1 MPSKII
7 VHLGLHKTATTS
19 LQQFLQANNARFL
32 QHGARY
38 IPLQR
43 MRTDV
48 TPLFWSFEKHK
59 RAKLTQFIQGLEQQ
73 TILLS
78 DENIIGSPGELP
90 QGGLYSYA
98 RNRIQTFCEDLK
110 DTQITIFLTLRDP
123 HLFLTSMYSEYLR
136 HNEFVPFDEFIAGY
150 NVPGFSYW
158 KTFGWLHKL
167 PSNATVRVI
176 PFEIDR
182 GGGVVRIAREI
193 VEAACGPDSG
203 IDIATFP
210 TQRSRS
216 SYTAEE
222 IDLAADIARR
232 AEPKLSQIFLN
243 ALDARDKRFG
253 TTRFDP
259 LSPDLVKTLTERYD
273 SDLLLFRSR

>member
-1 MPSKII
+1 MPRKII

-19 LQQFLQANNARFL
+19 LQQFLQANNPRFL

-48 TPLFWSFEKHK
+48 TPLFWSFEKPK
-59 RAKLTQFIQGLEQQ
+59 RAKLTTFLQGMEHQ
-73 TILLS
+73 TVLLS

-98 RNRIQTFCEDLK
+98 RNRIQTFCEDMK
-110 DTQITIFLTLRDP
+110 DTEITIFLTLREP
-123 HLFLTSMYSEYLR
+123 PLFLTSMYSEYLR
-136 HNEFVPFDEFIAGY
+136 HNEFIPFEEFIAGY
-150 NVPGFSYW
+150 NVPAFSYW

-167 PSNATVRVI
+167 PPNTSTRII

-193 VEAACGPDSG
+193 VEAACGPESG
-203 IDIATFP
+203 IDTATFP

-216 SYTAEE
+216 SYTTEE
-222 IDLAADIARR
+222 IELAADIARR
-232 AEPKLSQIFLN
+232 AEPKMSQIFLN

-253 TTRFDP
+253 TTRFEP
-259 LSPDLVKTLTERYD
+259 LPADLVTDLVERYD
-273 SDLLLFRSR
+273 SDLQLFQSK